1 MERKAFGAE
10 DEAVEYENALLHLR
24 TFIHGL
30 SRLVDQG
37 ATVPLE
43 EVQVALEGDWL
54 GQLLADLKGGIRS
67 RVSPWRNRSGSWRAL
82 PMQGF

>member
-1 MERKAFGAE
+1 MEGKAFGAE
-10 DEAVEYENALLHLR
+10 GEGLEYENPLLHLR

-43 EVQVALEGDWL
+43 EV
-54 GQLLADLKGGIRS
+54 
-67 RVSPWRNRSGSWRAL
+67 
-82 PMQGF
+82 